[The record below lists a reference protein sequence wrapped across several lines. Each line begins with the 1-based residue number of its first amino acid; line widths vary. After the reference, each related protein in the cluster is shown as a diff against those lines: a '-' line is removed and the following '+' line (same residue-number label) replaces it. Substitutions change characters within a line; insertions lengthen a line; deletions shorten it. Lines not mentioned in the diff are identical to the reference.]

1 MHTLR
6 EMRIRLAVL
15 ACLTAFMTPTT
26 TSAENWP
33 SWRGPHSNGLSADTR
48 VPTEWSRDKNVAW
61 RHELPGPAGATP
73 VVWGDR
79 LFLTSVDENQLVLL
93 CMNTSGKPLWRRQIS
108 SGNKKVRGDEGN
120 SASPSPVTDG
130 KHVWAAMSNGAVAC
144 FDMHG
149 KPVWNLN
156 LPDRYGKFR
165 IAFGMASTPVLHKGR
180 LYFQLIHGDGKAA
193 TQEAIVV
200 ALDALTGKQ
209 VWKQARVTGAHSENE
224 HSYASPMLYE
234 DGPRSCLIT
243 HGADFAV
250 AYNLKN
256 GEELWRLGGLNPHD
270 NPQRRYHPTLRFVA
284 SPAAAEGI
292 VIVPTAKNGPV
303 FAISADAKGD
313 LTNRPH
319 LWVRKQ
325 NTPDVPSPLIHD
337 GLVYLCRE
345 NGNLLCLEA
354 KTGKEL
360 YHERTNRGRHRSSPV
375 YANGH
380 IYLCSRDGKVAVV
393 KAGRQFELV
402 ANNALDEELA
412 ASPAV
417 ANGTIYLRSFDALWA
432 IRNQAETN

>member
-1 MHTLR
+1 MHTRRKVSFCMGIIIGLSTL
-6 EMRIRLAVL
+6 M
-15 ACLTAFMTPTT
+15 TATHAR
-26 TSAENWP
+26 AENWP
-33 SWRGPHSNGLSADTR
+33 SWRGPHSNGLSADTS

-61 RHELPGPAGATP
+61 RQTMPGPAGATP
-73 VVWGDR
+73 VVWDKR
-79 LFLTSVDENQLVLL
+79 LFLTSVDNQQLILL
-93 CMNTSGKPLWRRQIS
+93 CLDTSGKQLWRRQIS

-144 FDMHG
+144 FDMDG
-149 KPVWNLN
+149 KQVWNLN

-165 IAFGMASTPVLHKGR
+165 IAFGMASSPVLHKGR

-193 TQEAIVV
+193 TQEAMVV
-200 ALDALTGKQ
+200 ALNAKTGQ
-209 VWKQARVTGAHSENE
+209 EIWKKLRVTGAHSENE

-234 DGPRSCLIT
+234 DGPHSCLIT

-250 AYNLKN
+250 AYNLDT
-256 GEELWRLGGLNPHD
+256 GAEVWRLGGLNPHD
-270 NPQRRYHPTLRFVA
+270 DPKRRYHPTLRFVA

-303 FAISADAKGD
+303 FAISAASRGD
-313 LTNRPH
+313 LSNKRH
-319 LWVRKQ
+319 LWVRPQ
-325 NTPDVPSPLIHD
+325 NTPDVPSPLIHN

-354 KTGKEL
+354 KSGTEI

-393 KAGRQFELV
+393 KAGRDFELV
-402 ANNALDEELA
+402 ANNSLDEELA
-412 ASPAV
+412 ASPAIS
-417 ANGTIYLRSFDALWA
+417 NGTIYLRTFDALWA
-432 IRNQAETN
+432 IRH